1 MGALAARYV
10 HKPTEV
16 LAVELTEDNLQSVAG
31 WVNGDIFQNPITK
44 TMKSFFRIESRD
56 SEFMAEVGDIVV
68 LDDDEFFAM
77 DRETFHE
84 KYSTSESTTLTGIW
98 LTNPFSG

>member
-1 MGALAARYV
+1 MGALAARYI

-16 LAVELTEDNLQSVAG
+16 LAVELTEDNLESVAG
-31 WVNGDIFQNPITK
+31 WVNGDIFQNPITS
-44 TMKSFFRIESRD
+44 TMQSFFRIESRD

-68 LDDDEFFAM
+68 LDNDEFFSM
-77 DRETFHE
+77 DKETFYE
-84 KYSTSESTTLTGIW
+84 KYVTSESTNINGVW